1 MLYELR
7 DMIGRSGRVEEIYG
21 GYEIA
26 ITDTEHFPWYK
37 VIYFLLDSSFE
48 VWMKKTELLQIDI
61 DRYVEQNEWRCVYI
75 QQHIDISLMIDLQ
88 SIAIHNK

>member
-7 DMIGRSGRVEEIYG
+7 DMISRSGRVEEIYD
-21 GYEIA
+21 GYKITI

-48 VWMKKTELLQIDI
+48 VWMEKTEYGLLIMSKPTID
-61 DRYVEQNEWRCVYI
+61 
-75 QQHIDISLMIDLQ
+75 
-88 SIAIHNK
+88 

>member
-7 DMIGRSGRVEEIYG
+7 DMIDRSGKVEEIYG

-37 VIYFLLDSSFE
+37 VINFLLDSSFE
-48 VWMKKTELLQIDI
+48 VWMNKTEYGLLIMSKPAVD
-61 DRYVEQNEWRCVYI
+61 
-75 QQHIDISLMIDLQ
+75 
-88 SIAIHNK
+88 

>member
-7 DMIGRSGRVEEIYG
+7 DMIAQSGRVEEVYG
-21 GYEIA
+21 GYEIM

-48 VWMKKTELLQIDI
+48 VWMERTEYGLLIMSKPAVD
-61 DRYVEQNEWRCVYI
+61 
-75 QQHIDISLMIDLQ
+75 
-88 SIAIHNK
+88 